1 MEPLTDVDWDVLI
14 SGTGLPQSILAL
26 ALSRSGKKVLHVD
39 KHGYYGGSDAALSLH
54 EAEDW
59 VTRINEAPGSTP
71 FESAS
76 IFTSPASSED
86 GGSGKLSPSR
96 AYTLS
101 LSPQLIYSRSG
112 LIPTLVSSRIF
123 RQLEF
128 QAVGSWWVMEHGS
141 AASLNRVPGSREDV
155 FANDSMSNK
164 SKRALIKLLRHLAQ
178 QSLDDGDAD
187 GGEDSDLDVVPFTQY
202 LESKFHIPSDLHGPF
217 TSLSLS
223 PRSWDETSARYAVER
238 IKRHLGSIGVFGVGF
253 GALLAKWGGGAEI
266 SQVGC
271 RACAVGGGVYVLN
284 RGVSHIE
291 APAAGSQNDDARRLR
306 VQLSDGGTVRS
317 KFVVGSP
324 WDLPAEIQSP
334 TSPKYTKVARSIMI
348 VSSPLESLFPLTSEG
363 GVIPAGAVVFV
374 PGSPGTTRAPVYLI
388 VHSSDTGECP
398 TGQCIIYGSTLA
410 DDDSRQSESQSL
422 IRSAATNLLRAA
434 DADAK
439 ILWSAQYTQQGL
451 LSRAPSPSASPPAS
465 SHVKAPAVSSSS
477 LSGRVFSFAP
487 LNLDLAFDE
496 GMLAQVRAVWEAVTG
511 GDAAEERG
519 QFCQFEDRE
528 SMDEGEGDEAGLN

>member
-1 MEPLTDVDWDVLI
+1 
-14 SGTGLPQSILAL
+14 
-26 ALSRSGKKVLHVD
+26 
-39 KHGYYGGSDAALSLH
+39 
-54 EAEDW
+54 
-59 VTRINEAPGSTP
+59 
-71 FESAS
+71 
-76 IFTSPASSED
+76 
-86 GGSGKLSPSR
+86 
-96 AYTLS
+96 
-101 LSPQLIYSRSG
+101 
-112 LIPTLVSSRIF
+112 
-123 RQLEF
+123 
-128 QAVGSWWVMEHGS
+128 MEHGS

-398 TGQCIIYGSTLA
+398 TGQCTFLY
-410 DDDSRQSESQSL
+410 
-422 IRSAATNLLRAA
+422 
-434 DADAK
+434 
-439 ILWSAQYTQQGL
+439 
-451 LSRAPSPSASPPAS
+451 
-465 SHVKAPAVSSSS
+465 
-477 LSGRVFSFAP
+477 
-487 LNLDLAFDE
+487 
-496 GMLAQVRAVWEAVTG
+496 
-511 GDAAEERG
+511 
-519 QFCQFEDRE
+519 
-528 SMDEGEGDEAGLN
+528 

>member
-14 SGTGLPQSILAL
+14 SGTGLPQSIL
-26 ALSRSGKKVLHVD
+26 RCKKVLHVD

-54 EAEDW
+54 ETEDW

-76 IFTSPASSED
+76 ISTSPASSED

-141 AASLNRVPGSREDV
+141 SASLNRVPGSREDV
-155 FANDSMSNK
+155 FANDNMSNK
-164 SKRALIKLLRHLAQ
+164 SKRALIKLLRHLTQ

-202 LESKFHIPSDLHGPF
+202 LESKFHIPSDLHCPL

-223 PRSWDETSARYAVER
+223 PRSWDETSARYGVER

-284 RGVSHIE
+284 RGVRHIE
-291 APAAGSQNDDARRLR
+291 VPAAGSQNDDARRLR

-324 WDLPAEIQSP
+324 WDLPTEIQSP

-374 PGSPGTTRAPVYLI
+374 PGPPGTTRAPVYLI

-398 TGQCIIYGSTLA
+398 TGQSIIYGSTLA
-410 DDDSRQSESQSL
+410 GDDDDDDDNRQSESQSL

-439 ILWSAQYTQQGL
+439 ILWSAQYTQLGL
-451 LSRAPSPSASPPAS
+451 LSRAPSPSASAS
-465 SHVKAPAVSSSS
+465 PRAEAATVSSSS
-477 LSGRVFSFAP
+477 LTGRVFLFAP

-511 GDAAEERG
+511 GDAEEERG